1 MAFAMNQNISHLTG
15 HEINLETHEFLQNR
29 SWKINANLE
38 ISYEIRTSANLFSL
52 KNHILREIIGDI
64 FGETQQIFIDDNVAD
79 IYGEKIH
86 NYFNYHNIPFVFH
99 SINASEPNK
108 SLETTLKLLRELEG
122 NRTLRRSAPF
132 LAIGGGVLLD
142 LAGFAASLYRRG
154 VPHIRI
160 PTNLMALVDASI
172 GVKTGVNIWDRRNRL
187 GTYNAP
193 ACVLLDRTFLKTV
206 PAREISNGLAEILKL
221 AVIKDAKLFD
231 LLEAAG
237 DRLLSGKL
245 QDDEFSPEI
254 IVRATQGMIE
264 ELEPNLWE
272 RNLERCVDFGH
283 SFSPLVEMTA
293 LPELLHG
300 EAVAMDVLLSCILA
314 ARRGMLTDADVKRI
328 AATMRGLGLALI
340 TPAFTEVE
348 TLWASLEDATLHRD
362 GLQRVPLP
370 NGIGDHVFV
379 NDITV
384 GEVER
389 AIRYQQELAG
399 ENR

>member
-1 MAFAMNQNISHLTG
+1 MNQNVNKLTG
-15 HEINLETHEFLQNR
+15 HEINLNEDNFFQNK
-29 SWKINANLE
+29 SWKINSNLT
-38 ISYEIRTSANLFSL
+38 INYEIRVSENLFDAKNRTL
-52 KNHILREIIGDI
+52 KNLIQSISSEK
-64 FGETQQIFIDDNVAD
+64 QQIIIDENVA
-79 IYGEKIH
+79 KIH
-86 NYFNYHNIPFVFH
+86 GDSIKNYFSEYSIPIELH
-99 SINASEPNK
+99 SIAASEPEK
-108 SLETTLKLLRELEG
+108 SLETALELLRLLEDK
-122 NRTLRRSAPF
+122 RTLRRSAPF

-187 GTYNAP
+187 GTYSAP
-193 ACVLLDRTFLKTV
+193 AGVLLDRTFLKTV
-206 PAREISNGLAEILKL
+206 PTRELSNGLAEILKL

-237 DRLLSGKL
+237 ERLLSCKL

-254 IVRATQGMIE
+254 IARAMQGMIE

-272 RNLERCVDFGH
+272 RELERCVDFGH
-283 SFSPLVEMTA
+283 SFSPLVEMSA

-314 ARRGMLTDADVKRI
+314 AQRGLLTDADVRRV

-340 TPAFTEVE
+340 APKFTEVE

-362 GLQRVPLP
+362 GLQRLPLP
-370 NGIGDHVFV
+370 QGIGRYVFV
-379 NDITV
+379 NDMTI

-389 AIRYQQELAG
+389 AVRYQQVLAG